1 MVVKKIAKTEKI
13 ISELTSVRK
22 LTRPNLSTSG
32 WTPKLLF
39 MVSLGPLCPVCRKQI
54 HTMSQFVVHLADEL
68 LPLSEKLTAI
78 RGGKR
83 IPSRNS
89 LAIAFKRAKL

>member
-1 MVVKKIAKTEKI
+1 VTCVTPFGDASRNEDVGG
-13 ISELTSVRK
+13 L
-22 LTRPNLSTSG
+22 
-32 WTPKLLF
+32 WTGFSPTAN
-39 MVSLGPLCPVCRKQI
+39 GIRAEDRTQANG
-54 HTMSQFVVHLADEL
+54 FVVLVRIGPEKRNSRRHLADEL
-68 LPLSEKLTAI
+68 LSLSEKSTTI